1 MAKFLELQLQH
12 QSFHEYSGKKDFGFS
27 QSFFFLNI
35 DRSETLNYKVEL
47 ALNKNDSVVLH
58 FSSEGLGSVLL
69 HRFFM
74 GLKEG

>member
-1 MAKFLELQLQH
+1 MNIQ
-12 QSFHEYSGKKDFGFS
+12 GKKTLDLAS
-27 QSFFFLNI
+27 LFFFLNI